1 MCVKKTFIIFC
12 CYHCFNDK
20 DESNYLCKKKKK
32 KNEIDFLNSSILPRH
47 NKHLYVS
54 IEDGES
60 VKAEKDSVLK
70 KLYTDCLK

>member
-1 MCVKKTFIIFC
+1 MCVKKTFIIFYC
-12 CYHCFNDK
+12 CHCFNDK
-20 DESNYLCKKKKK
+20 DESNYLFKK

-54 IEDGES
+54 IEEGES

-70 KLYTDCLK
+70 KLY